1 MNSPIFIC
9 FTFFVVNTAKKDF
22 FWNEPSYHTIVAA
35 DNEAVLIEHLDPQK
49 CLRPVHEC
57 GKSKD
62 ALIISTTKTFAA
74 NVNYTG
80 FCDDLQSD
88 YINVG
93 NWKCFC
99 NNVPLLCDL
108 LFKPEFMTTMHAK
121 NQRKISELI
130 SHTHAVGKTMTVC
143 NTFIIIIVYSL
154 QGMIPILLF
163 VFERLLKNS
172 GKSVSNYCLILTPIF
187 SIFSGILIVYLT
199 CDHVLGSQ

>member
-1 MNSPIFIC
+1 MHSPLLIC
-9 FTFFVVNTAKKDF
+9 FTLFVINSAKKDF
-22 FWNEPSYHTIVAA
+22 FWNEQPIATTVAA
-35 DNEAVLIEHLDPQK
+35 NNEAMLIEHIDPQK
-49 CLRPVHEC
+49 CLRPIHEC

-74 NVNYTG
+74 NANYTR
-80 FCDDLQSD
+80 FCDDLQND

-99 NNVPLLCDL
+99 HNGPLICDL
-108 LFKPEFMTTMHAK
+108 LFKPDFMTTMHAK

-163 VFERLLKNS
+163 ISERLLKNS
-172 GKSVSNYCLILTPIF
+172 GKSVSNYCLIITPIL
-187 SIFSGILIVYLT
+187 SIVTGILIVYLT
-199 CDHVLGSQ
+199 CDHVVGSQ